1 MNLKKLISVDWDAI
15 AGVIAAVTA
24 IVLHF
29 LHIINEEVL
38 LTIIMVLIALLF
50 IRDLRRERTM
60 EDMSTGVEK
69 NRSVLE
75 SLRTDIIP
83 PDAVL
88 VGPGQ
93 LRSTAEAFSVQARG
107 DMIWFNICL
116 SMYKPQVLFD
126 SLLRTAIENPRV
138 TSIQFIL
145 DEGQKGLWESDVVPK
160 MNTCSNCEKVK
171 EPRWG
176 KIDEPISMIIS
187 DVGSRGDSE
196 CLLSF
201 WGEPFMATTSGRSVP
216 RYIFHVQSHSELMAR
231 LTEIERNYRF
241 TGD

>member
-38 LTIIMVLIALLF
+38 LTIMVVLIALIF
-50 IRDLRRERTM
+50 IRDLRRERVM
-60 EDMSTGVEK
+60 ESMSRGVEK
-69 NRSVLE
+69 NRSMLD
-75 SLRTDIIP
+75 SLRTDIAP

-88 VGPGQ
+88 IGPGK
-93 LRSTAEAFSVQARG
+93 LMAVAEAFSVQARG

-145 DEGQKGLWESDVVPK
+145 DEGQRDLWESQVVSK
-160 MNTCSNCEKVK
+160 MKACSNCDKVR

-187 DVGSRGDSE
+187 DVGSEGDSE

-201 WGEPFMATTSGRSVP
+201 WGEPFMAKTSGGSVP

-231 LTEIERNYRF
+231 LTEVERNYRF
-241 TGD
+241 VSD